1 MSNTWPPPDVRTDS
15 PSGSHP
21 PKRSVAP
28 QPDDEIRRRTGADR
42 RGMMRLL
49 LAAGGATAGVLAMG
63 RSARAGDDDATP
75 AVGANAV
82 ELGIDNTSD
91 RATNVVYDGAQPIQD
106 GQFRGVSLVAGC
118 QNPPN
123 ALDGNDVYPG
133 AVGGYGKGF
142 VPNGVHGSTVNG
154 TGYGI
159 VAANLAA
166 PPGPGGPSPKGL
178 GVASTYGPQ
187 IHFMPQ
193 PGAVV
198 GPPEGVHTRGELY
211 VDAEGTMWFT
221 VPAFGGGVRWMRIAA
236 PSSAGA
242 YHAIDPARA
251 YDSRQLGYAQRGPL
265 VRTEVR
271 RVSVADG
278 HDAGGS
284 TIRPGVVPFGA
295 TAVMINVTIADP
307 TAENFVSVVS
317 GDRTSAVTSVVN
329 WSPGITQTANALV
342 VPIDGQRTVS
352 VICGDQAGA
361 ADVIIDV
368 FGYYL

>member
-1 MSNTWPPPDVRTDS
+1 
-15 PSGSHP
+15 
-21 PKRSVAP
+21 
-28 QPDDEIRRRTGADR
+28 
-42 RGMMRLL
+42 MMKLL
-49 LAAGGATAGVLAMG
+49 LAAGGATAGVVAMG
-63 RSARAGDDDATP
+63 RSAHAGDDDLP
-75 AVGANAV
+75 AVGQNAV
-82 ELGIDNTSD
+82 ELGLDNTSD
-91 RATNVVYDGAQPIQD
+91 RATNVVYDGTAPIQD
-106 GQFRGVSLVAGC
+106 GQTRGVSLLAGC
-118 QNPPN
+118 QVPPN
-123 ALDGNDVYPG
+123 TLDGNNVFPG

-142 VPNGVHGSTVNG
+142 VPNGVHGSTVNV

-166 PPGPGGPSPKGL
+166 PPGPSGPSPKGL
-178 GVASTYGPQ
+178 GVASTHGPQ

-221 VPAFGGGVRWMRIAA
+221 VPAFGGGVRWMRLAA
-236 PSSAGA
+236 PTSAGA
-242 YHAIDPARA
+242 YQAIDPARA
-251 YDSRQLGYAQRGPL
+251 YDSRQIGYAQRGPL

-271 RVSVADG
+271 QVSVAAG
-278 HDAGGS
+278 HDGS
-284 TIRPGVVPFGA
+284 GAIIRPDAVPSGA
-295 TAVMINVTIADP
+295 SAAMVNVTVANP

-329 WSPGITQTANALV
+329 WSPGTTQIANALV
-342 VPIDGQRTVS
+342 VPISSLRTIS
-352 VICGDQAGA
+352 IICGEQAGS